1 MESIYRAIFVVAL
14 VLAILCLIASVLIFF
29 LLKIKDVIGDLSGA
43 TAKKAIEDI
52 RSGNAPAA
60 PKKKTKSTT
69 ASSVGI
75 TGSTAQTER
84 MTVQEQFDNL
94 EASEGHDPYD
104 NFAAET
110 SVLVPLDSETTVLS
124 ASDAPADSTAGPTEI
139 TELPHPKSVEG
150 FNVLVDITY
159 VHSHEVIK

>member
-1 MESIYRAIFVVAL
+1 MESIYRVIFVVAL

-52 RSGNAPAA
+52 RSGNAPAS
-60 PKKKTKSTT
+60 PKKKKTT
-69 ASSVGI
+69 SSATTGEI
-75 TGSTAQTER
+75 TGSRSQTER
-84 MTVQEQFDNL
+84 MSVQAQFDNL

-104 NFAAET
+104 NYMAET

-124 ASDAPADSTAGPTEI
+124 GELKNDGPEEI
-139 TELPHPKSVEG
+139 TELPHPETAPDFKV
-150 FNVLVDITY
+150 VVDITY

>member
-1 MESIYRAIFVVAL
+1 MESIYRVIFVVAL
-14 VLAILCLIASVLIFF
+14 VLAILCLVASVLIFF

-52 RSGNAPAA
+52 RSGNAPAT
-60 PKKKTKSTT
+60 PKKKKTTSSSTT
-69 ASSVGI
+69 TGEI
-75 TGSTAQTER
+75 TGSRSQTER
-84 MTVQEQFDNL
+84 MSVQAQFDNL

-104 NFAAET
+104 NYMAET

-124 ASDAPADSTAGPTEI
+124 GDLNNGPEEI
-139 TELPHPKSVEG
+139 TELPHPETSADFKV
-150 FNVLVDITY
+150 VVDITY

>member
-1 MESIYRAIFVVAL
+1 MESIYRVIFVVAL

-60 PKKKTKSTT
+60 PKKKSKPATT
-69 ASSVGI
+69 GEI
-75 TGSTAQTER
+75 TGSRSQTER
-84 MTVQEQFDNL
+84 MSVQAQFDNL
-94 EASEGHDPYD
+94 EASAGHDPYD
-104 NFAAET
+104 NYMSET

-124 ASDAPADSTAGPTEI
+124 GELNAKADGPEEI
-139 TELPHPKSVEG
+139 TELPHPEKIEG
-150 FNVLVDITY
+150 INVLVDITY